1 MIVTMINNYLLKITN
16 DVVMKLKDNFEDPY
30 GNIFKKGQF
39 VLQGKL
45 FLGEN
50 IMLIR
55 HINLMKSGSSASRH
69 CDAL

>member
-1 MIVTMINNYLLKITN
+1 
-16 DVVMKLKDNFEDPY
+16 MKLKDNFEDPY